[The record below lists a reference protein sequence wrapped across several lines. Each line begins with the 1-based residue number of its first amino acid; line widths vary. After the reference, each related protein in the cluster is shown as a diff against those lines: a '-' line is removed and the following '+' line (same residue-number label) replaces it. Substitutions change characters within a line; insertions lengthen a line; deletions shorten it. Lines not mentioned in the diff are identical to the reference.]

1 MINYNLEFTNKTWV
15 NIVPDGTPYFLQ
27 IKKGSF
33 LISASVSIPT
43 STAGAFE
50 VEAGCFLHSALLSGN
65 IWIASTDGTGL
76 ITYAK

>member
-15 NIVPDGTPYFLQ
+15 NIIPDNTSYFLQ

-33 LISASVSIPT
+33 FLSASANIPT
-43 STAGAFE
+43 TTIGAFE

-76 ITYAK
+76 IVYAK